1 MIPRTI
7 PISTVYFK
15 NDIIKGTNASNPI
28 ASNDKSANPMN
39 KNMYKNIDLLSET
52 IWYGCFV

>member
-7 PISTVYFK
+7 PINTVYFK
-15 NDIIKGTNASNPI
+15 NDVIKGTNASNPI

-39 KNMYKNIDLLSET
+39 KKMNKKIDLLSDT
-52 IWYGCFV
+52 I

>member
-7 PISTVYFK
+7 PISIVYFK
-15 NDIIKGTNASNPI
+15 NDAIKGTNASNPI

-39 KNMYKNIDLLSET
+39 KNIHKKIDLLSDT
-52 IWYGCFV
+52 IWYGCLV